1 MFEKWYPIPKDCH
14 RHEQGPFAKER
25 ATILA
30 ELEAKSYSPLTI
42 RNYAKDLLRAANY
55 IASDLECRTY
65 DDYRI
70 EQICKN
76 SRKHCIKSFKVLAV
90 VLGIYK
96 NDVCFSDDNF
106 AQIAQSYLDSK
117 TNTLREETMKS
128 YRYFLRKLCRFFGE
142 HKIEISSLHFSDI
155 DDFLETCK
163 SFNPHTKRL
172 IYSRIIDFLK
182 FCEKHKVYD
191 GEIASCILRPRIW
204 GLDSL
209 PAALPWS
216 TVEKLRSKV
225 FASTT
230 PLRDDVI
237 IMLLSTYGLRGCEVR
252 RLKIEDV
259 VWKENII
266 YIRNRKNHSDTVY
279 PLDVSVGNAIV
290 DYLCHERPKIYG
302 DGTLFL
308 TATAP
313 YHEISISGF
322 TASLRRRIFTLSE
335 DFHGKRIGSHSFRH
349 SVAQY
354 LLHQNIS
361 YKDIGNQLGH
371 NSLRSTQIYAKLDID
386 ALKLVQ
392 LKNLDSL
399 MSVVPETR
407 TCKPKE
413 FMEVAMMTKL
423 EVL

>member
-1 MFEKWYPIPKDCH
+1 MFEKWYPIPEDCH

-25 ATILA
+25 ATILS
-30 ELEAKSYSPLTI
+30 ELEARSYSPLTI

-55 IASDLECRTY
+55 IASDLKCGTY
-65 DDYRI
+65 DDYQI
-70 EQICKN
+70 KQICKN
-76 SRKHCIKSFKVLAV
+76 SSKNCIKAFKVLAS

-96 NDVCFSDDNF
+96 KEMCFSDDSY
-106 AQIAQSYLDSK
+106 AQIAKSYLDSK
-117 TNTLREETMKS
+117 KDSITEETMKS
-128 YRYFLRKLCRFFGE
+128 YRFYLRKLCRFFVE
-142 HKIEISSLHFSDI
+142 HKIEISSLHCSDI

-163 SFNPHTKRL
+163 SYNPHTKRL
-172 IYSRIIDFLK
+172 VYSHIIDFLK
-182 FCEKHKVYD
+182 FCEKNKVYD
-191 GEIASCILRPRIW
+191 GEIASCVLRPRIW
-204 GLDSL
+204 RLDSL

-216 TVEKLRSKV
+216 TVETLRAKV

-230 PLRDDVI
+230 PLRDHAI

-290 DYLCHERPKIYG
+290 DYLCRERPKIYG

-322 TASLRRRIFTLSE
+322 TASMRRCIFTLSE

-354 LLHQNIS
+354 LLRQNIS

-371 NSLRSTQIYAKLDID
+371 KSLRSTQIYAKLDIE
-386 ALKLVQ
+386 AMRLVQ
-392 LKNLDSL
+392 LKTLDSL
-399 MSVVPETR
+399 LSVAPETR
-407 TCKPKE
+407 TCQPKE
-413 FMEVAMMTKL
+413 FMARAMMAKL

>member
-1 MFEKWYPIPKDCH
+1 MFAKLYPIPKDCH

-30 ELEAKSYSPLTI
+30 ELDAKSYSLLTI

-55 IASDLECRTY
+55 IASDLECEAY

-70 EQICKN
+70 ERICKN
-76 SRKHCIKSFKVLAV
+76 SRSNYIKSFKTLAE
-90 VLGIYK
+90 VLGKYK
-96 NDVCFSDDNF
+96 NDVCFSDDKF
-106 AQIAQSYLDSK
+106 AKIAESFLDSK
-117 TNTLREETMKS
+117 TNTLAEETLKS
-128 YRYFLRKLCRFFGE
+128 YRYFLRKLCRFFAE
-142 HKIEISSLHFSDI
+142 HKIEISSLHCSDI

-163 SFNPHTKRL
+163 SLNPHTKRL
-172 IYSRIIDFLK
+172 IYSRIIVFLK
-182 FCEKHKVYD
+182 FCEKNKVYD

-204 GLDSL
+204 ELDSL

-216 TVEKLRSKV
+216 TVEKLRAKV

-230 PLRDDVI
+230 PLRDHAI

-259 VWKENII
+259 VWKESII
-266 YIRNRKNHSDTVY
+266 CIRNRKNHCDTVY

-290 DYLCHERPKIYG
+290 DYLRHERPQIYG

-322 TASLRRRIFTLSE
+322 TAFLRRRIFTIPE
-335 DFHGKRIGSHSFRH
+335 DFRGKRIGSHSFRH

-371 NSLRSTQIYAKLDID
+371 KSLRSTQIYAKLDID

-392 LKNLDSL
+392 LKTLDPL
-399 MSVVPETR
+399 MPIVKETK
-407 TCKPKE
+407 TCKPRE
-413 FMEVAMMTKL
+413 FMEKAMMAKL